1 MTDRLVKI
9 IAEHF
14 SIDSKVLT
22 MASGPEKGDIALWD
36 SFSHITLI
44 LEIEKQFQVK
54 FKAEEIPK
62 LTSVGKINEALGRF
76 KGNG

>member
-9 IAEHF
+9 VAEHF
-14 SIDSKVLT
+14 SIDPQVLT
-22 MASGPEKGDIALWD
+22 MASGPAKGDIASWD

-54 FKAEEIPK
+54 FKAEEIPQ

-76 KGNG
+76 QGNG